1 MSHKTL
7 HVHFLPELI
16 SPEALRGATVVV
28 LDVLR
33 ASSTIATAL
42 ATEAKEV
49 IPFLD
54 VEGVRTAAQDL
65 IREEIVLGGER
76 RGVKIDLFDLG
87 NSPSEYTKEAVG
99 GKSVLFTTTNGTKA
113 MERCREAHR
122 VLIGAP
128 VNLSAVCRTL
138 ADTLNVHLLCAGTG
152 GRITRED
159 ILAAGA
165 ITYQLTRNEETAAE
179 IDDSAH
185 IARSAWRS
193 VVAGAFAA
201 GETPSVRLAREFRSC
216 SGGQNLLSLGY
227 EADLASCAAI
237 DSLDCVPELDL
248 PTWRIL
254 LP

>member
-7 HVHFLPELI
+7 RVHYLPELV

-33 ASSTIATAL
+33 ASTTIATAL
-42 ATEAKEV
+42 AAGAKEV

-54 VEGVRTAAQDL
+54 VEQVRAAGKDL
-65 IREEIVLGGER
+65 VREEIVLGGER

-87 NSPSEYTKEAVG
+87 NSPSEYTAEVVG
-99 GKSVLFTTTNGTKA
+99 GKTVLFTTTNGTKA

-122 VLIGAP
+122 VMIGAP
-128 VNLSAVCRTL
+128 VNLAAICRSL
-138 ADTLNVHLLCAGTG
+138 AETLNVHLLCAGTG

-165 ITYQLTRNEETAAE
+165 ITYQLTKNEETAAE
-179 IDDSAH
+179 IDDCAH
-185 IARSAWRS
+185 VARSAWRS

-227 EADLASCAAI
+227 EADLTACAAI

-248 PTWRIL
+248 PSWRIL